1 MPYFSIETNIK
12 TEAKVQITKS
22 ATDFISDLLH
32 KPEKYIM
39 ISLKDQIEMRFA
51 GQTDEIAFISLKS
64 IRLPEN
70 HENLYE
76 PIFRFIEDNLGI
88 HRNKVYIELIDLD
101 PALFAHN
108 GKSFNK

>member
-1 MPYFSIETNIK
+1 MPYFSIETNKK

-22 ATDFISDLLH
+22 ATDFISELLN
-32 KPEKYIM
+32 KPKKYIM

-51 GQTDEIAFISLKS
+51 GKTDDVAFISLKS

-70 HENLYE
+70 SEDIYE
-76 PIFRFIEDNLGI
+76 PIFKFIEDNLGI
-88 HRNKVYIELIDLD
+88 HRNRVYIELIDLD

-108 GKSFNK
+108 GKSFKK